1 MIKDAVSMFKQYYIL
16 YEEITLMLQITVL
29 KNVRSMV
36 GGWGVGGEKQSTN
49 VSPHGFL
56 PCCWHCHSN
65 TLHSRGNHIHVF
77 SHDDTQLLFFAFH
90 SPRTSLQAIDHC
102 VHLLTPLLSVQ
113 PQTKTVLTHERDTVM
128 FQEVLFWSD
137 AYPVKFCAV
146 E

>member
-1 MIKDAVSMFKQYYIL
+1 
-16 YEEITLMLQITVL
+16 MLQISL
-29 KNVRSMV
+29 EKCAQH
-36 GGWGVGGEKQSTN
+36 GGGGGEGRGGGETVYECQSTAFFR
-49 VSPHGFL
+49 VVGTV
-56 PCCWHCHSN
+56 SN

-90 SPRTSLQAIDHC
+90 SPRTSLRETDHC

-113 PQTKTVLTHERDTVM
+113 PQTKTVLTHEPDTVM
-128 FQEVLFWSD
+128 FQQVLFWSD